1 MKRLE
6 EKHEALIKEKEVSLL
21 NESLFEHLI
30 NLSQML
36 CLRENLPRS
45 SATIKMKFSALCVC
59 VYMHIKHKI
68 RLKNVCVSVLLLIN
82 VIWS

>member
-30 NLSQML
+30 NLSNGL
-36 CLRENLPRS
+36 LKENLPRIT
-45 SATIKMKFSALCVC
+45 AAMKMKVSISYVCVC
-59 VYMHIKHKI
+59 IHI
-68 RLKNVCVSVLLLIN
+68 
-82 VIWS
+82 